1 MPVERSA
8 DHPTFEAGGNTITS
22 YAAPARGSSEAILF
36 EAALPAGGGL
46 PRHKH
51 DHLDVFTVAGG
62 SGTMHIGEESWELSK
77 GDSVVVPTGE
87 WHFVEAGAEG
97 INIVVTMV
105 AGTLMIRED
114 GSESV
119 PPWGE

>member
-1 MPVERSA
+1 
-8 DHPTFEAGGNTITS
+8 
-22 YAAPARGSSEAILF
+22 
-36 EAALPAGGGL
+36 
-46 PRHKH
+46 
-51 DHLDVFTVAGG
+51 
-62 SGTMHIGEESWELSK
+62 MHIGEESWELSK

-87 WHFVEAGAEG
+87 WHFVEAGTEG